1 MSLPAVNSPVKRET
15 PLTSPFAVKFYPVA
29 AVTPGTLPGTPIVTA
44 SIENGIGTYS
54 IQTPLASP
62 LAIAVNFPAT

>member
-15 PLTSPFAVKFYPVA
+15 PLVSPFAVKFFPVA
-29 AVTPGTLPGTPIVTA
+29 VVNPGVLPGTPIVTA
-44 SIENGIGTYS
+44 SIENGVGAYS

-62 LAIAVNFPAT
+62 LAITANFPAT

>member
-15 PLTSPFAVKFYPVA
+15 PLTSPFSVKFYPVSV
-29 AVTPGTLPGTPIVTA
+29 VTPGTLPGTPIVA
-44 SIENGIGTYS
+44 GSIQNGVLAYS

-62 LAIAVNFPAT
+62 LAIAANFPAT